1 MQPKLRMT
9 KKGTHRSNGAIGA
22 LLDEYEKSIAE
33 FKEVIKDVTSKELIQ
48 IVDGET
54 KDEDC
59 KSIQTILT
67 HVVRAGY
74 TYVIEIRKWL
84 GEDIVYKEKEQLNSV
99 SEYNKALDTM
109 FAYNEQ
115 LFKDYPNIK
124 LEELNPNK
132 KVYVRWGQK
141 YDVEQ
146 LFEHAIVHILR
157 HRRQVELFKEKISR

>member
-1 MQPKLRMT
+1 MVRKRIY
-9 KKGTHRSNGAIGA
+9 RNNGAIGA
-22 LLDEYEKSIAE
+22 LLDEYEKSIEE
-33 FKEVIKDVTSKELIQ
+33 FKEVIKDITSKELIQ
-48 IVDGET
+48 IVDSET

-115 LFKDYPNIK
+115 LFNDYPNIK
-124 LEELNPNK
+124 LEELDPNK
-132 KVYVRWGQK
+132 KVHVRWGQK

-157 HRRQVELFKEKISR
+157 HRRQVELFKEKLVDRNL

>member
-1 MQPKLRMT
+1 MT
-9 KKGTHRSNGAIGA
+9 KKGTHRNNGAIGA
-22 LLDEYEKSIAE
+22 LLDEYEKSIEE

-48 IVDGET
+48 IVDSET

-115 LFKDYPNIK
+115 LFNDYPNIK
-124 LEELNPNK
+124 LEELDPNK
-132 KVYVRWGQK
+132 KVHVRWGQK

-157 HRRQVELFKEKISR
+157 HRRQVELFKEKLVDRNL

>member
-1 MQPKLRMT
+1 MIRKRIYR
-9 KKGTHRSNGAIGA
+9 KNGAIGA
-22 LLDEYEKSIAE
+22 LLDEYEKSIEE

-48 IVDGET
+48 IVDSET

-74 TYVIEIRKWL
+74 IYVIEIRKWL

-115 LFKDYPNIK
+115 LFNDYPNIK
-124 LEELNPNK
+124 LEELDPNK
-132 KVYVRWGQK
+132 KVHVRWGQK

-157 HRRQVELFKEKISR
+157 HRRQVELFKEKLVDRNL